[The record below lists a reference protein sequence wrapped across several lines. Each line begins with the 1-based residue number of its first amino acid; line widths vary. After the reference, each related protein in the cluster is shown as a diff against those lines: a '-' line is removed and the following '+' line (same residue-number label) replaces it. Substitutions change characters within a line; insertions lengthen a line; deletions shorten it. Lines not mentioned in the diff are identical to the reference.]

1 MSARRP
7 PAHTACYGAAMELWW
22 GAIAWCGVGLLLAVV
37 LRLLPPW
44 RGSSWLLA
52 LAIGLVGALAGGV
65 LATAL
70 GFGGL
75 AALDVRSI
83 ATAALSALL
92 VLLGLALARTTSAR
106 AEAGR

>member
-1 MSARRP
+1 MLR
-7 PAHTACYGAAMELWW
+7 CAAVEIWW

-37 LRLLPPW
+37 LRLLAPW

-52 LAIGLVGALAGGV
+52 LAIGLAGALAGGV

-92 VLLGLALARTTSAR
+92 VLLGLALARVPRT
-106 AEAGR
+106 G

>member
-1 MSARRP
+1 MAWV
-7 PAHTACYGAAMELWW
+7 AC
-22 GAIAWCGVGLLLAVV
+22 GLVLGIV

-44 RGSSWLLA
+44 RGSSWLATLA
-52 LAIGLVGALAGGV
+52 VGAIGALAGGV

-75 AALDVRSI
+75 AALDWRST

-92 VLLGLALARTTSAR
+92 ALLGLALARTR
-106 AEAGR
+106 

>member
-1 MSARRP
+1 MRRR
-7 PAHTACYGAAMELWW
+7 AKRACYGADVELWW
-22 GAIAWCGVGLLLAVV
+22 GAIAWCGVGLVLAVV

-65 LATAL
+65 LATAF

-92 VLLGLALARTTSAR
+92 LLLGLALARTPSAR
-106 AEAGR
+106 AAAGR

>member
-1 MSARRP
+1 MLR
-7 PAHTACYGAAMELWW
+7 CAAVEIWW
-22 GAIAWCGVGLLLAVV
+22 GAIAWCGAGLLLAVV

-52 LAIGLVGALAGGV
+52 LAIGFVGGLAGGV
-65 LATAL
+65 LATSL

-92 VLLGLALARTTSAR
+92 VLLGFALARTPTAR
-106 AEAGR
+106 GEAGR